1 MFIIKHKKRARKQAN
16 YDTIP
21 AIYISD
27 KSQCPE
33 YIQLNIHRNKQLD
46 RKMCKNMNRQ
56 LTKVES

>member
-21 AIYISD
+21 ATYISD

-33 YIQLNIHRNKQLD
+33 YIKLNIHRNKQLS
-46 RKMCKNMNRQ
+46 RKTCKNMNR
-56 LTKVES
+56 